1 MKVIASH
8 NGLNAAARAYELL
21 QQGMSPLDACVEGVT
36 LVEDDPEEHSVGYGG
51 VPNEDGVV
59 ELDAAVMDGR
69 TRRGAGVAGLRNV
82 RHPSRVARLLL
93 EQTGRVLVVGEGAL
107 AFARANGFPEENL
120 LTDKARRIWLHWKRT
135 HSDTDDWR
143 PPSGPVD
150 PDVQAWFDQHYR
162 PPYVRPASAAS
173 PTAAASASEALPP
186 LGDMQRV
193 IDQGGTVHVSALDQH
208 GNLGCVTST
217 SGHPFKLSGRV
228 GDSPILGAGLYAD
241 NAAGTCGSIGHG
253 EANLQNLSSFLTVE
267 LMRSAAEGG
276 RGFDP
281 QQAGLEALRRI
292 AASVPPEECDP
303 TGRPRWNVTLFILAP
318 DGRSAGVSLWGPRE
332 YAVAD
337 EQGARLLP
345 CKSLWNQS

>member
-8 NGLNAAARAYELL
+8 NGLNAAIRAYELL
-21 QQGMSPLDACVEGVT
+21 KQGTSSVDACVEGVA

-69 TRRGAGVAGLRNV
+69 TRRGAGVAGLRSV
-82 RHPSRVARLLL
+82 RYPSQVARLLL
-93 EQTGRVLVVGEGAL
+93 RQTGRVLVVGEGAL
-107 AFARANGFPEENL
+107 AFARANGFKEENL
-120 LTDKARRIWLHWKRT
+120 LSDKARRIWLHWKRT

-143 PPSGPVD
+143 PPTQSAD
-150 PDVQAWFDQHYR
+150 PDVQNWFEKHYR
-162 PPYVRPASAAS
+162 PPYRPQE
-173 PTAAASASEALPP
+173 PSEDRA
-186 LGDMQRV
+186 QKV
-193 IDQGGTVHVSALDQH
+193 IDQGGTVHVAALDSA

-241 NAAGTCGSIGHG
+241 NSAGTCGSIGHG

-267 LMRSAAEGG
+267 LMRSASDGG
-276 RGFDP
+276 RSLEP
-281 QQAGLEALRRI
+281 ERAGLEVLRRI
-292 AASVPPEECDP
+292 AASVPQEERDH
-303 TGRPRWNVTLFILAP
+303 TGRPRWNVTLFILSP
-318 DGRSAGVSLWGPRE
+318 DGQSAGVSLWGPRE

-337 EQGARLLP
+337 DQGARLLK
-345 CKSLWNQS
+345 CTSLWNQP

>member
-21 QQGMSPLDACVEGVT
+21 QQGMSPLDAVVEGVT
-36 LVEDDPEEHSVGYGG
+36 LVEDDPEEQSVGYGG

-82 RHPSRVARLLL
+82 RYPSRVARLLMQ
-93 EQTGRVLVVGEGAL
+93 QTGRVLVVGEGAL

-120 LTDKARRIWLHWKRT
+120 LSDKARRIWLHWKRT

-143 PPSGPVD
+143 PPAGPVD
-150 PDVQAWFDQHYR
+150 PDVQAWFDQYYR
-162 PPYVRPASAAS
+162 PPFVLPASAAAGDAATTPAGQS
-173 PTAAASASEALPP
+173 PPVDP
-186 LGDMQRV
+186 LQRA
-193 IDQGGTVHVSALDQH
+193 IDQGGTVHVSALDGA

-241 NAAGTCGSIGHG
+241 NSAGTCGSIGHG
-253 EANLQNLSSFLTVE
+253 EANLQNLSSYLVVE
-267 LMRSAAEGG
+267 LMRSAASGG
-276 RGFDP
+276 RSFDP
-281 QQAGLEALRRI
+281 ERAGLEALKRI
-292 AASVPPEECDP
+292 AESVPQEERDS

-337 EQGARLLP
+337 QQGARLLP
-345 CKSLWNQS
+345 CKSLWT